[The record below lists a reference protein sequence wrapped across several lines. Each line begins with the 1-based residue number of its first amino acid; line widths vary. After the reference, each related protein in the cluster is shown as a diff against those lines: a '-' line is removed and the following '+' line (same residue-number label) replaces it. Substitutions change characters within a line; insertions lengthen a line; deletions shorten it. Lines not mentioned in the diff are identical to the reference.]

1 MTHPTHP
8 QDKCCTKKLQEKSK
22 FLLGTMHI
30 WLLMLQHMNL
40 RDMMQTV
47 QKMQV

>member
-22 FLLGTMHI
+22 FLLGTMHML
-30 WLLMLQHMNL
+30 LLMLQHMNL
-40 RDMMQTV
+40 RDMMKTDQTI
-47 QKMQV
+47 QV